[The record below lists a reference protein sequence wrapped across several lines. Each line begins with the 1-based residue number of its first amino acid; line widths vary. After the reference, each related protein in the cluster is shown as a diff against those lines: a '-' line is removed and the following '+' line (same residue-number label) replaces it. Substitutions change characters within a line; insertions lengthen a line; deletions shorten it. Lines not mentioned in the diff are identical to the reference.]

1 MSKFSA
7 KCYKTNQKWSANKS
21 LPIKLVHVENRGQP
35 LWLCSFYLTLLSNMT
50 VGTDRAQPILILH
63 GKIPET
69 VQIRTTKS
77 NLKAETLI
85 KKKYGDSTN
94 PIYDHIV
101 PDDICRF

>member
-1 MSKFSA
+1 M
-7 KCYKTNQKWSANKS
+7 
-21 LPIKLVHVENRGQP
+21 KLAHVKNRGQP
-35 LWLCSFYLTLLSNMT
+35 FRRCCSYPTLLSNMT
-50 VGTDRAQPILILH
+50 VETDRAQPILILH

-77 NLKAETLI
+77 NLKAETII